1 MSHSERLNA
10 RLQNAVEH
18 GVTLDAEQGAVKAW
32 MFMQQRGVSE
42 TVILRVLAHPNR
54 RRNSDTAA
62 IEFARKD
69 GFAQRP
75 R

>member
-1 MSHSERLNA
+1 MSHYQRQNA
-10 RLQNAVEH
+10 TLQNVVQL

-32 MFMQQRGVSE
+32 LFMQQRGVSE
-42 TVILRVLAHPNR
+42 TVMLRVLAHPHR

-62 IEFARKD
+62 IEFAKKD
-69 GFAQRP
+69 GFLQRL

>member
-1 MSHSERLNA
+1 MSHYERLNA
-10 RLQNAVEH
+10 TLQHAVEH

-42 TVILRVLAHPNR
+42 TVMLRVLVHPNR
-54 RRNSDTAA
+54 RRNSDTVA
-62 IEFARKD
+62 IECARKD

>member
-1 MSHSERLNA
+1 MSQRERLNSF
-10 RLQNAVEH
+10 LQNVVQQ

-32 MFMQQRGVSE
+32 IFMQQEGVSE
-42 TVILRVLAHPNR
+42 TVMLRVLAHPNE

-62 IEFARKD
+62 IECAKRD
-69 GFAQRP
+69 GFLHRL

>member
-1 MSHSERLNA
+1 MSHYERLNA
-10 RLQNAVEH
+10 TLQSVVQQ

-42 TVILRVLAHPNR
+42 TVMLRVLAYPNR

-69 GFAQRP
+69 GFSQRA